1 MSTLTIGVI
10 SQKGGVGKSTLVR
23 AIATEYAKHEYKVL
37 VADMD
42 TSQTTVTTWGADRL
56 RNEIEPRV
64 YAEPFSKIN
73 DLEKHKANYDLAV
86 IDGAPAS
93 NRQTLEIANVSDL
106 IILPTKV
113 TLDDLRPQIRLAHE
127 LQKRGVERKKMA
139 FVLSMVGKSSAE
151 IQGAKE
157 YIEEAGYKCLGAIPQ
172 KDSIGQAHDTGRSAL
187 ETPFP
192 TVNRAVDKV
201 IETIVSEVQK

>member
-1 MSTLTIGVI
+1 MSTLTLGVI

-23 AIATEYAKHEYKVL
+23 AIATEFANHEYKVL
-37 VADMD
+37 IADMD
-42 TSQTTVTTWGADRL
+42 TSQTTVTTWGTDRL
-56 RNEIEPRV
+56 RNGVEPRV

-73 DLEKHKANYDLAV
+73 DLAKHKDNYDLAV

-93 NRQTLEIANVSDL
+93 NRQTLEIANISDYL
-106 IILPTKV
+106 FLPTKV

-127 LQKRGVERKKMA
+127 LQKKGISSKKIA
-139 FVLSMVGKSSAE
+139 FILSMVGKSSAE
-151 IQGAKE
+151 VQGAKE

-192 TVNRAVDKV
+192 SVNKSVDKV
-201 IETIVSEVQK
+201 IEAIVSEVQK